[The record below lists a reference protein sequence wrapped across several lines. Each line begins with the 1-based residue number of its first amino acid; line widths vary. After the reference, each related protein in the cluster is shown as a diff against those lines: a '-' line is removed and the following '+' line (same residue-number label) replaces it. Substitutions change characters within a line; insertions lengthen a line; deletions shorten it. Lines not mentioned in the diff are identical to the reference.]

1 MGPGAAAKGRRAPAG
16 AVPGPRLALVA
27 LVAAVF
33 EPFRA
38 ISADH
43 VGRRNSHL
51 RRYVGAQ
58 RLVEGGLETM
68 GPTRKCSRRPE
79 SVARA
84 ADKLTNL
91 CDKLGRKMLTFCVFS
106 GALGWSDSFSAAETA
121 PLRTRNLGAHQSK
134 SIPRG
139 WRKSEGRKSSRFRVL
154 LGQKMWTFLTDFGRS
169 GA

>member
-1 MGPGAAAKGRRAPAG
+1 MGPGAAAKGRRGPAG
-16 AVPGPRLALVA
+16 AVPGPKLALVA

-43 VGRRNSHL
+43 VGGNNANRRNSHL

-91 CDKLGRKMLTFCVFS
+91 CDKLGRKMLTLCFRAPWGGRTVLALQKRPRYAPGTS
-106 GALGWSDSFSAAETA
+106 GPTSRKAFREAGANPRAESPA
-121 PLRTRNLGAHQSK
+121 V
-134 SIPRG
+134 
-139 WRKSEGRKSSRFRVL
+139 SEYSWGEKC
-154 LGQKMWTFLTDFGRS
+154 
-169 GA
+169 

>member
-1 MGPGAAAKGRRAPAG
+1 MQMSTRIPGLVPHENMGAATSHAQDGRRVAL
-16 AVPGPRLALVA
+16 GPKLALVA

-134 SIPRG
+134 SIPGG
-139 WRKSEGRKSSRFRVL
+139 WREPEGRKSSRF
-154 LGQKMWTFLTDFGRS
+154 
-169 GA
+169 

>member
-1 MGPGAAAKGRRAPAG
+1 MGPGAAAKGRRGPAG
-16 AVPGPRLALVA
+16 AVPGPKLALVA

-43 VGRRNSHL
+43 VGGNDANRRNSHL

-134 SIPRG
+134 SIPGG
-139 WRKSEGRKSSRFRVL
+139 WRKPEGRKSSRF
-154 LGQKMWTFLTDFGRS
+154 
-169 GA
+169 

>member
-1 MGPGAAAKGRRAPAG
+1 M
-16 AVPGPRLALVA
+16 A

-43 VGRRNSHL
+43 VDGNDENRRNSHL

-139 WRKSEGRKSSRFRVL
+139 WRKPEGRKSSRF
-154 LGQKMWTFLTDFGRS
+154 
-169 GA
+169 

>member
-1 MGPGAAAKGRRAPAG
+1 MGPGAAAKGRRGPAG

-43 VGRRNSHL
+43 VGGNDANRRNSHL

-139 WRKSEGRKSSRFRVL
+139 WRKPEGRKSSRF
-154 LGQKMWTFLTDFGRS
+154 
-169 GA
+169 